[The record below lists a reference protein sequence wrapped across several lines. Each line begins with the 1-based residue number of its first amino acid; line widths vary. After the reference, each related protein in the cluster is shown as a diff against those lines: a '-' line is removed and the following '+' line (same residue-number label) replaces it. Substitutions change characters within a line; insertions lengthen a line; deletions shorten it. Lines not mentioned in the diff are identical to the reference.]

1 MFIFLCSFCIRILP
15 PISASHQIRWLQFSG
30 HCWRS
35 KNETSSQLLL
45 WEPKHGRHSKGAPT
59 NNKQRLLTNLESD
72 TSLSRQDLAPVMANR
87 QEWDRFIK
95 SVRVH
100 PKQIDRQMQ
109 LPFCL
114 QFMFH
119 LSSLACSSE
128 PSTWHMMCILTA
140 SYYVLTIRS

>member
-15 PISASHQIRWLQFSG
+15 PISASFQMCQLQFSG

-35 KNETSSQLLL
+35 KNETFSQLLFQ
-45 WEPKHGRHSKGAPT
+45 EPKHGRHSKGAPS
-59 NNKQRLLTNLESD
+59 NNQQHLLTNLESD
-72 TSLSRQDLAPVMANR
+72 TSLSRQDLASVMANR
-87 QEWDRFIK
+87 REGDRFIK

-109 LPFCL
+109 HPFCL
-114 QFMFH
+114 QFKFQ

-128 PSTWHMMCILTA
+128 TWAMMCILTA
-140 SYYVLTIRS
+140 SYYILTIRS